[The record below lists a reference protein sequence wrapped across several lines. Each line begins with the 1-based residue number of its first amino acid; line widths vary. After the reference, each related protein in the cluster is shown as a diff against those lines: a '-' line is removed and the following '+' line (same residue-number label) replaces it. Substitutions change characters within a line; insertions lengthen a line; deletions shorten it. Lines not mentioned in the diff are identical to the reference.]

1 MVIKCDPRA
10 YAKCPTRHLCGT
22 YCDDVCFEEGSECD
36 AFNQEMINAPQTNAD
51 RIRAMSDEELAQ
63 FLDDTQR
70 MECESIHVLNG
81 DGTLKYQSLVN
92 GWLRWLQQPAE
103 EVQENAG

>member
-10 YAKCPTRHLCGT
+10 YAKCPTKELCGP

-36 AFNQEMINAPQTNAD
+36 AFNQEVINAPQTNAD
-51 RIRAMSDEELAQ
+51 RIRAMSDEELAKL
-63 FLDDTQR
+63 FEDGCPDDQHGKNCPSDPCSCL
-70 MECESIHVLNG
+70 ECWVR
-81 DGTLKYQSLVN
+81 Y
-92 GWLRWLQQPAE
+92 LQQSAE